1 MSETY
6 VVNSCQARRIAVQEL
21 AMSVVSVGIRAA
33 LFSSK
38 ALAPETP
45 PTSERSL
52 VMDFTNIAGVNC
64 SPVGV
69 TALTIRPQGMIS
81 QNRKVHDAQ

>member
-1 MSETY
+1 
-6 VVNSCQARRIAVQEL
+6 
-21 AMSVVSVGIRAA
+21 MSVVSVSIRAA
-33 LFSSK
+33 IFSSK

-45 PTSERSL
+45 ATSERSL
-52 VMDFTNIAGVNC
+52 VIDFNNTAGVNC

-69 TALTIRPQGMIS
+69 TALTMRPQEMMS

>member
-1 MSETY
+1 
-6 VVNSCQARRIAVQEL
+6 
-21 AMSVVSVGIRAA
+21 MSVVSVGIRAA

-52 VMDFTNIAGVNC
+52 VMDSTNIAGVNC
-64 SPVGV
+64 SPVGE
-69 TALTIRPQGMIS
+69 TALTMRPQVMIS
-81 QNRKVHDAQ
+81 RNRKVHDAQ

>member
-1 MSETY
+1 
-6 VVNSCQARRIAVQEL
+6 
-21 AMSVVSVGIRAA
+21 MSVVSVGIRAA
-33 LFSSK
+33 IFSSK

-52 VMDFTNIAGVNC
+52 VIDFNNTAGVNC

-69 TALTIRPQGMIS
+69 TALTMRPQGMIS
-81 QNRKVHDAQ
+81 QNGKVHDAQ

>member
-21 AMSVVSVGIRAA
+21 VMSVVSVGIRAA
-33 LFSSK
+33 IFSSK

-45 PTSERSL
+45 ATSERSL
-52 VMDFTNIAGVNC
+52 VIDF
-64 SPVGV
+64 
-69 TALTIRPQGMIS
+69 
-81 QNRKVHDAQ
+81 

>member
-6 VVNSCQARRIAVQEL
+6 VVNSCQARHIAVQEL

-38 ALAPETP
+38 ALAPATP
-45 PTSERSL
+45 PTSEGSL
-52 VMDFTNIAGVNC
+52 VMDFTNIAGANF
-64 SPVGV
+64 SPIGE
-69 TALTIRPQGMIS
+69 TTLTMRAQGMIS
-81 QNRKVHDAQ
+81 QNRKAHDAQ